1 MAGDPSDGSTP
12 GTATPPALLE
22 VGRIGRAHALR
33 GEVVVQLI
41 TNVTERLAPGSVLL
55 AGPARRPL
63 TVEASRPHQQR
74 WIVSFAGVADR
85 TAAEALHGLALFA
98 ERLAAD
104 VDPDALWV
112 HDLIGRVVIDQD
124 GVRRGVVESVQDNPA
139 SDLLVLDSGALV
151 PLTFLVDEGEPGVL
165 RVDVPAGLFDD

>member
-1 MAGDPSDGSTP
+1 MAGDTAPTPSGPD
-12 GTATPPALLE
+12 LLE

-33 GEVVVQLI
+33 GEVVVALI

-55 AGPARRPL
+55 AGPAKQPL

-85 TAAEALHGLALFA
+85 TAAEALHGWVLFA
-98 ERLAAD
+98 EPLAAD
-104 VDPDALWV
+104 HDPDALWV
-112 HDLIGRVVIDQD
+112 HQLIGRRVIDQD
-124 GVRRGVVESVQDNPA
+124 GVERGVVEAVQDNPA

-151 PLTFLVDEGEPGVL
+151 PLTFLVDESDPAVL
-165 RVDVPAGLFDD
+165 RVDVPAGLFED